1 MARSVGFSVVRR
13 EASPVPLRPCAPAPL
28 RPAPLCS
35 HVPAAP
41 LPLTRSAPAA
51 PSPGCGRPR
60 CAERRAPRAAPGVHR
75 PALHHGGDQ
84 GRRRR
89 PPLPPERRVRAARHP
104 HVTHACAVR
113 GRGEV
118 QWASASEA
126 YSPRCSGTLHSTA
139 PYAHTNPTR
148 AMQCSAAAAGWR
160 ALDGEGPPQPA
171 HASSSASSSISLRCC
186 SLMPAG
192 GRVRE
197 VRVSRRRDGTRVGGG
212 RARVGRSWQH
222 TQESQSWCSGRG
234 RRAQGAGW
242 HPQQRP
248 APRPARGW
256 AWPPARQ
263 GTRAKAPR
271 TRPRPSSA
279 ARADPSALH
288 VATESNRGR
297 CSKQVSGPNGCRGA
311 DALICKNNESKQR
324 VGAAPSRRAR
334 SARAPRARAPA
345 RRRRGRP
352 PRPAGGSAEGAL
364 SVGRSEE
371 SGRRRPVLSNARC
384 GGEVALHA
392 ALNRGHC
399 PMRLRNHFQTT
410 FKIN

>member
-60 CAERRAPRAAPGVHR
+60 CAERRAPRVAPGVHR

-234 RRAQGAGW
+234 RVGRSWQHTQESQSWCSGRGRRAQG
-242 HPQQRP
+242 
-248 APRPARGW
+248 
-256 AWPPARQ
+256 
-263 GTRAKAPR
+263 GTR
-271 TRPRPSSA
+271 SS
-279 ARADPSALH
+279 
-288 VATESNRGR
+288 GR
-297 CSKQVSGPNGCRGA
+297 LLGLREGG
-311 DALICKNNESKQR
+311 L
-324 VGAAPSRRAR
+324 G
-334 SARAPRARAPA
+334 
-345 RRRRGRP
+345 RRRGRELE
-352 PRPAGGSAEGAL
+352 RRRLELDLARHLQRGQTRQRCTLQRNRTAAGAL
-364 SVGRSEE
+364 SKSPARTDAEAQTHSSAKTMRANSA
-371 SGRRRPVLSNARC
+371 SGRHLLVELVLLELLELALQLVVVEVDPRVQLAAAR
-384 GGEVALHA
+384 
-392 ALNRGHC
+392 RGHC
-399 PMRLRNHFQTT
+399 QWGEARKAGGGGRC
-410 FKIN
+410 